1 MYSYVKHMEET
12 EQWYLESSSNRK
24 ELLTALLESSVIKYL
39 MLEITYVIMEEIQK
53 NWQQKIDLSGERGLQ
68 MPNPRIELASYI
80 LW

>member
-1 MYSYVKHMEET
+1 MEET
-12 EQWYLESSSNRK
+12 EQRYLESSSNRK

-68 MPNPRIELASYI
+68 MPNTRIELASYI